1 MKKLK
6 FLMFVFVIGTSMTSW
21 AQTTVT
27 GTVSDEQ
34 NVPLP
39 GATVLEKGTSNGT
52 TTDFDG
58 NFTIQVSEES
68 AILVVSFLGY
78 ATKEFPLNG
87 QTNMNVALQEDSSLL
102 DEVVVVG
109 YGTQKI
115 KDVTGAV
122 KRVTSEDFNKGV
134 VNNAGQLIQ
143 GKAAGVNVTSSS
155 GEPGSG
161 QRIVI
166 RGQGT
171 IRSGSG
177 PLFVLDGFPLGLAG
191 TGSGESPLN
200 FINPDDIESID
211 VLKDAS
217 ATAIYGS
224 RGANGVVIITTK
236 NGKAGISKI
245 SLSTNVGVSTLA
257 RKLDVFS
264 ADEFRRQVAAIP
276 GNELIDG
283 GGSTDWQEELTRAAI
298 TQNYNLVLSGGTD
311 KLNYYASLGL
321 QDQEGIVYNSDL
333 KRTSA
338 RINVTQKLLDSRLRI
353 DYNLNTTLT
362 DQSRNNNLG
371 YSTNPTFDAYTADG
385 EINNPLIWNNPLLH
399 NKYVGDFS
407 ESRRILINIAPSFE
421 IADGLVYKLNY
432 GYENKSSDRDEQ
444 TIANT
449 ERNDLGFLRQ
459 TFGKYENNLIENYL
473 TYTFDVGEHNLSILG
488 GHSYQKTFF
497 RESKWS
503 IDEFPADTGIDPRN
517 NPGLGGDTNITDH
530 RPEGK
535 TYEDELQSF
544 FGRANWS
551 FRDRYLLTATVR
563 ADGSS
568 KFGGNN
574 KYGVFSSF
582 AGSWRIIEEDFMEG
596 SIFSDLKLRAGWGQ
610 TGNQE
615 IPGKITKASFSVSN
629 SNNVSYPIDQNGAY
643 PVGSEYT
650 RFANPDIQWEVSTQ
664 SNVGVDFGLFN
675 GSLTGTVDYFHKVS
689 DNILLEVVP
698 VDPIVPAPTYWTNVP
713 DMTITN
719 KGLEVALDFSKQNVE
734 GLSYGFGANATFI
747 DNVVEDSPFTIVT
760 TGSASGQGL
769 TDATINGFVSGEPIG
784 SFYMQTFLGIGNDGL
799 SLFADNDGD
808 GEITEKDRTIVGSA
822 LPDLT
827 YNFYA
832 NLKYK
837 NFDFNVNF
845 NGVSGNEIYDHTA
858 MGNFYKT
865 LLSKSN
871 NTTAAAIQYPEE
883 SIINSAAVSTR
894 YLKDGS
900 YLRLNNMTLGY
911 SFDTKSMSWASNW
924 LQEFRLS
931 FTGQNLFV
939 ITDYDG
945 YDPEVNTDSS
955 TNGIQSFGIDK
966 FAYPKARTFVFGV
979 NVSF

>member
-1 MKKLK
+1 
-6 FLMFVFVIGTSMTSW
+6 
-21 AQTTVT
+21 
-27 GTVSDEQ
+27 
-34 NVPLP
+34 
-39 GATVLEKGTSNGT
+39 
-52 TTDFDG
+52 DG
-58 NFTIQVSEES
+58 NFSMTI
-68 AILVVSFLGY
+68 ADANATLVVSYIGF
-78 ATKEFPLNG
+78 ATQEVAVNG
-87 QTNMNVALQEDSSLL
+87 RETIAIQMQTDASSLE
-102 DEVVVVG
+102 EVVVVG

-115 KDVTGAV
+115 KDVTGSV
-122 KRVTSEDFNKGV
+122 KRVTSDDFNKGV

-171 IRSGSG
+171 IRAGAG

-191 TGSGESPLN
+191 TGSGGSPLN
-200 FINPDDIESID
+200 FINPDDIETID
-211 VLKDAS
+211 ILKDAS

-236 NGKAGISKI
+236 KGKAGRSQI
-245 SLSTNVGVSTLA
+245 SLSSNLGISTLA
-257 RKLDVFS
+257 RKLPVFS
-264 ADEFRRQVAAIP
+264 ADEFRQQVAAIP

-283 GGSTDWQEELTRAAI
+283 GGSTDWQDELTRDGI
-298 TQNYNLVLSGGTD
+298 TQNHNLVLSGGTNN
-311 KLNYYASLGL
+311 LNYYASLGV
-321 QDQEGIVYNSDL
+321 QDQEGIVHNSDL

-338 RINVTQKLLDSRLRI
+338 RINVTQKLLNDRLKI
-353 DYNLNTTLT
+353 DYNLNTTIT
-362 DQSRNNNLG
+362 EQSRNNNVG
-371 YSTNPTFDAYTADG
+371 YRTNPTFDAYTADG

-399 NKYVGDFS
+399 NKYNGDFS
-407 ESRRILINIAPSFE
+407 ESRRVLINVAPSFE
-421 IADGLVYKLNY
+421 IIDGLVYKLNV
-432 GYENKSSDRDEQ
+432 GYENRSSDRDQQ
-444 TIANT
+444 TIANS

-473 TYTFDVGEHNLSILG
+473 TYTFDVEEHNLSILG

-497 RESKWS
+497 RQSSWS
-503 IDEFPADTGIDPRN
+503 IDEFPADTGIEPRN
-517 NPGLGGDTNITDH
+517 NPGLGGDTNISDH
-530 RPEGK
+530 RPAGS
-535 TYEDELQSF
+535 TFEDELQSF

-551 FRDRYLLTATVR
+551 YKGKYLLTATVR

-568 KFGGNN
+568 KFGENN
-574 KYGVFSSF
+574 KYGVFPSF
-582 AGSWRIIEEDFMEG
+582 AGGWTISEEDFMA
-596 SIFSDLKLRAGWGQ
+596 SSPFSNLKLRAGWGQ

-629 SNNVSYPIDQNGAY
+629 SSSVSYPIDQNGAY

-675 GSLTGTVDYFHKVS
+675 GALSGTVDYFHKVS

-713 DMTITN
+713 DMTVVN
-719 KGLEVALDFSKQNVE
+719 KGVEVALDYSKQNAD

-747 DNVVEDSPFTIVT
+747 NNEVKDSPFTIVT

-784 SFYMQTFLGIGNDGL
+784 SFYMQTFNGINSDGL
-799 SLFADNDGD
+799 SDFADTDGD

-822 LPDLT
+822 LPDMT

-832 NLKYK
+832 NLNYK
-837 NFDFNVNF
+837 RFDLNMNF

-858 MGNFYKT
+858 MGSFYKT
-865 LLSKSN
+865 LLAKSN
-871 NTTAAAIQYPEE
+871 NTTAIATEFPEE
-883 SIINSAAVSTR
+883 SIINAAAVSTR

-900 YLRLNNMTLGY
+900 FLRLSNMTVGY
-911 SFDTKSMSWASNW
+911 SFDTEAMPWAASW
-924 LQEFRLS
+924 LQELRLT

-955 TNGIQSFGIDK
+955 TGGIQSFGIDK
-966 FAYPKARTFVFGV
+966 FAYPKAKTFVFGL
-979 NVSF
+979 NLTF